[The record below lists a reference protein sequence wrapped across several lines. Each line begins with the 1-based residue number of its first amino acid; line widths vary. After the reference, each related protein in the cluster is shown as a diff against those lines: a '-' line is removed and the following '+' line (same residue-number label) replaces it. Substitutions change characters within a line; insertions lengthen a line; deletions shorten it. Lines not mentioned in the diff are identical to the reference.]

1 MKGILNSNFVAQI
14 GIVVRDIEKTCE
26 EFSKIFGVEKPN
38 IIITD
43 AYEKSRTEYR
53 GKPTYARAKLAFFN
67 FQNIVIELIE
77 PDENPSTW
85 REFLDNYGEGIHHL
99 GFEIKGMKEKIENF
113 ERLGIKIAQRGEY
126 EGGRYTY
133 LDTLKQL
140 KFIIELL
147 END

>member
-1 MKGILNSNFVAQI
+1 MKNILNLDLVAQI
-14 GIVVRDIEKTCE
+14 GIVVSNIEKACN
-26 EFSKIFGVEKPN
+26 EFSKILGLEKPD

-43 AYEKSRTEYR
+43 VYEKSKTEYK
-53 GKPTYARAKLAFFN
+53 GEPTYARAKLAFFHLK
-67 FQNIVIELIE
+67 NIVIEFIE

-99 GFEIKGMKEKIENF
+99 GFEIKGMKEILKNF
-113 ERLGIKIAQRGEY
+113 EDLGIQVVQRGEY
-126 EGGRYTY
+126 EGGRYAY
-133 LDTLKQL
+133 MDTLNSL